1 MMDGHGTFLRIDTRT
16 QFLCGTEK
24 ETDAARVHVPEQ
36 FLACVVAV
44 RLLDEPYLFLR
55 DIVVFHELAPYF
67 AVDVPL
73 VRLVSAQVREYELCA
88 FLVKIFVVILRNLG
102 RAVGRLVS
110 RTVAVLL
117 VYQPHV
123 KRHLVRVVGGDQH
136 LCLFFRLGQRFP
148 VYVGCIPGFSELY
161 QFLNENLLLGSGR
174 YVIELLVEFRPVNPY
189 VFGRFVIGYL
199 RIKVMGVNVID

>member
-102 RAVGRLVS
+102 RAVDALFPGLSPYCWSIS
-110 RTVAVLL
+110 RMSS
-117 VYQPHV
+117 
-123 KRHLVRVVGGDQH
+123 DI
-136 LCLFFRLGQRFP
+136 LF
-148 VYVGCIPGFSELY
+148 E
-161 QFLNENLLLGSGR
+161 
-174 YVIELLVEFRPVNPY
+174 
-189 VFGRFVIGYL
+189 
-199 RIKVMGVNVID
+199 

>member
-1 MMDGHGTFLRIDTRT
+1 MDGHGTLLRIDSRS
-16 QFLCGTEK
+16 QFLCGAEK
-24 ETDAARVHVPEQ
+24 ETDAPGVHILEQ

-55 DIVVFHELAPYF
+55 DIMVFHELAPYL

-88 FLVKIFVVILRNLG
+88 FLVEIFVVIFRNLG
-102 RAVGRLVS
+102 RAMGRLVS
-110 RTVAVLL
+110 RIVAVFR

-136 LCLFFRLGQRFP
+136 LCLFFRLGQRFS
-148 VYVGCIPGFSELY
+148 VYVGRIPGFSELY

-189 VFGRFVIGYL
+189 VLGRFVIGYL